1 MHNEVLVIL
10 FTVLSAYL
18 LGSLNFAVIISRLK
32 GNDVRTM
39 GSGNAGSTNMF
50 RNFGVKLALLTFLG
64 DFSKGIL
71 AVIIAEHFFRGS
83 QLFEIAR
90 GAAAIFV
97 LIGHMKP
104 MFFGFK
110 GGKGVATALGT
121 LLILAP
127 IPFSIVFVLGIA
139 IIAITGF
146 VSMAAVSMASFY
158 PVMVYFYMRFT
169 NTFSS
174 QFMVVSIIIASLV
187 LISHRGN
194 IKRLISG
201 TENSIYKNRR

>member
-71 AVIIAEHFFRGS
+71 AVIK
-83 QLFEIAR
+83 
-90 GAAAIFV
+90 
-97 LIGHMKP
+97 IGRAH
-104 MFFGFK
+104 
-110 GGKGVATALGT
+110 V
-121 LLILAP
+121 
-127 IPFSIVFVLGIA
+127 
-139 IIAITGF
+139 
-146 VSMAAVSMASFY
+146 
-158 PVMVYFYMRFT
+158 
-169 NTFSS
+169 
-174 QFMVVSIIIASLV
+174 
-187 LISHRGN
+187 
-194 IKRLISG
+194 
-201 TENSIYKNRR
+201 